1 MKKLTYILV
10 AILFIQFQADA
21 QLLKKAKG
29 LLGGKKGAFGVEEA
43 ASALKEA
50 LIQGTSTGVDLLS
63 VADGYFENPEI
74 KIPFPPEAK
83 GVENKLRGI
92 GLSNEVDQAIES
104 INRAAEKAAIEA
116 KDLFIGAINALT
128 IEDAMNIVAG
138 EKDAATQFLQRE
150 TTTELQNKFSPIIKA
165 SLDEVGATKHWG
177 TLMTNYN
184 KIPFVKKINPDLTE
198 YATSKA
204 IDGLFVMIAK
214 EELNIRDNPA
224 ARTTDLLKKVFN

>member
-1 MKKLTYILV
+1 MKKLTFIIISL
-10 AILFIQFQADA
+10 LFVQIQADA

-29 LLGGKKGAFGVEEA
+29 LLGGKNGGFGVEEA

-63 VADGYFENPEI
+63 VADGYYKNPQI

-83 GVENKLRGI
+83 NVEDKLRGI
-92 GLSNEVDQAIES
+92 GLGNEVDEAIES

-116 KDLFIGAINALT
+116 KDLFIGAIKALT
-128 IEDAMNIVAG
+128 IKDAMNIVTG

-150 TTTELQNKFSPIIKA
+150 TTSELQGKFSPIIKA
-165 SLDEVGATKHWG
+165 SLDEVGATRHWG
-177 TLMTNYN
+177 TLVTKYN

-198 YATSKA
+198 YATTKA

-214 EELNIRDNPA
+214 EELNIRQNPA